1 MSQNIFIADTPE
13 RVAKVYADN
22 LKQDLVTGTT
32 SPVVTPKLALFI
44 TFGGRET
51 LSSKDSDAGL
61 ISNAQGF
68 AQLRLNVVTD
78 VDLFVVWANNP
89 RDEAHGIPSIE
100 AAGVVYSILN
110 ASLFGLNIGKTG
122 SQLIPTS
129 SGYTK
134 STDMVNY
141 IHQYSYQ
148 ARDNITISQDG
159 LYMNKL
165 VAVERLLDF
174 NIGTNYVTDYTNIDE
189 RNILTL
195 SHQYPTK
202 ETYVE

>member
-1 MSQNIFIADTPE
+1 
-13 RVAKVYADN
+13 
-22 LKQDLVTGTT
+22 
-32 SPVVTPKLALFI
+32 
-44 TFGGRET
+44 
-51 LSSKDSDAGL
+51 
-61 ISNAQGF
+61 
-68 AQLRLNVVTD
+68 
-78 VDLFVVWANNP
+78 VVWANNP

-122 SQLIPTS
+122 SQLVPTS

-159 LYMNKL
+159 LYGDRR

-174 NIGTNYVTDYTNIDE
+174 TAGINYVTDYKNTTGQ
-189 RNILTL
+189 NILNVT
-195 SHQYPTK
+195 HQYPTK
-202 ETYVE
+202 ETYDE